1 MDRTQVTSHM
11 RKAERKISTQDMVL
25 IGMFAALL
33 AAISQISLPMPSGV
47 PITIQVFGVALV
59 GAVLGW
65 KRGFLATIVYILI
78 GAAGLPV
85 FANFKGGLYVLT
97 GMTGGY
103 ILGWPVLAL
112 LAGIRPGRE
121 SKAINMG
128 IMIVLSLIG
137 LMVVET
143 AGGLQ
148 WARLAG
154 DKSFGAIMVYSFIA
168 FIPKDTI
175 ITIAAVVVGSQMRK
189 LLEKTGYL
197 R

>member
-1 MDRTQVTSHM
+1 M

-121 SKAINMG
+121 NKAINMG
-128 IMIVLSLIG
+128 VMIVLSLIG

-154 DKSFGAIMVYSFIA
+154 DKSFGAIMAYSFIA

-189 LLEKTGYL
+189 LLEKAGYL